1 MSAEAIPDFRIR
13 HTRDG
18 RFEAVLPEGT
28 KPIGPSM
35 GGMLRYTYFE
45 DFTLP
50 PDGWE
55 VGHREFV
62 QRYHAKVFEDMTK
75 NPGKF
80 TQNPDGS
87 WSEGG
92 GVHSE

>member
-1 MSAEAIPDFRIR
+1 MTTEDI
-13 HTRDG
+13 
-18 RFEAVLPEGT
+18 
-28 KPIGPSM
+28 
-35 GGMLRYTYFE
+35 LRTYFAE
-45 DFTLP
+45 KNAKAGGYT
-50 PDGWE
+50 
-55 VGHREFV
+55 V
-62 QRYHAKVFEDMTK
+62 KVFEDMTK